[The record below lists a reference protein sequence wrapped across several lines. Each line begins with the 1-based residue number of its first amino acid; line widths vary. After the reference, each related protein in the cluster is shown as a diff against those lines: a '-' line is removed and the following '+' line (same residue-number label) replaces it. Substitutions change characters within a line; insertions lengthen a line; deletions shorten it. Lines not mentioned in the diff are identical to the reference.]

1 MDINFSQRSNLEMNT
16 FRKRTTRL
24 TFRKAIMT
32 RLFPN
37 QTSRTGERGFSLI
50 ELMIACFIL
59 GIGVLSVTTM
69 IGTSISRNLSSKNDT
84 VAMAAAEQ
92 VMEELKTTSFSSLTV
107 GGSTLQSDGRLLFEN
122 PSDGSAYATVNN
134 YFRNVPLANSDEAGQ
149 SVTYQVRWN
158 IAAAFNDGTNRLLRI
173 TIGARRVPSNQR
185 LPPVQLVFTKAE

>member
-1 MDINFSQRSNLEMNT
+1 MKT
-16 FRKRTTRL
+16 FGNGSTRL
-24 TFRKAIMT
+24 TARKTIMM
-32 RLFPN
+32 RLSPN
-37 QTSRTGERGFSLI
+37 LTSRSDERGFSLI
-50 ELMIACFIL
+50 ELMIACFVL

-92 VMEELKTTSFSSLTV
+92 VMEELKSTMFSSLTV

-134 YFRNVPLANSDEAGQ
+134 YFRNVALANSDEAGQ
-149 SVTYQVRWN
+149 TVTYQVRWN
-158 IAAAFNDGTNRLLRI
+158 IAAAFNDGTANRLLRI